1 MRKLF
6 EKLGSLALGVGAL
19 GLVLAH
25 AAMTHGC
32 ASSPATPA
40 APPGAT
46 PGASVATPPTKA
58 SVASDSALGDPD
70 CRVPEYMYAT
80 KAPVWTMLPPKC
92 RKDMGSNAPQQARE
106 PSLPAE
112 AQQQAP

>member
-46 PGASVATPPTKA
+46 PGASVATPPEA
-58 SVASDSALGDPD
+58 SVASDNPSGDPD
-70 CRVPEYMYAT
+70 CQVPQYMHAT
-80 KAPVWTMLPPKC
+80 KAPVWMMLPPKC
-92 RKDMGSNAPQQARE
+92 REDLGANAPSQAQE
-106 PSLPAE
+106 PSLPAA

>member
-6 EKLGSLALGVGAL
+6 EKLGSLVLGVGAL

-40 APPGAT
+40 APPGAM
-46 PGASVATPPTKA
+46 PGASVAAPPAKTG
-58 SVASDSALGDPD
+58 VASDNPSADPD
-70 CRVPEYMYAT
+70 CQVPEYMPAT
-80 KAPVWTMLPPKC
+80 KAPVWMMLPPKC
-92 RKDMGSNAPQQARE
+92 REDTGSNTPPQSRG
-106 PSLPAE
+106 PSLPAA